1 MLLITEAV
9 IKGVGLRGVRGLRG
23 GLLVL

>member
-1 MLLITEAV
+1 MLLVIEAV
-9 IKGVGLRGVRGLRG
+9 TKGVGLRGVKGLRG

>member
-1 MLLITEAV
+1 MLLVAEVVT
-9 IKGVGLRGVRGLRG
+9 KGIGLRGVRGLRG

>member
-1 MLLITEAV
+1 MLLV
-9 IKGVGLRGVRGLRG
+9 IEVVTKGVGLSRVRGLRG